1 MLLLRGWSCC
11 LMEKARRLRL
21 FLLPAV
27 ASGGARD
34 GQVSAGGALLPRA
47 RVEPE
52 PAQKTARGRASGS
65 FAT

>member
-1 MLLLRGWSCC
+1 
-11 LMEKARRLRL
+11 MEKARRLRL

-52 PAQKTARGRASGS
+52 PAQETARGRASGS